1 MTPTRTGLGPAGL
14 AGREEHCA
22 KLSAMTHML
31 PAAPLGRRSLADV
44 LPGALDAVLGV
55 PGVFGAPR
63 VDRVVVVLVDG
74 LGASS
79 LKQRAGHART
89 LAPALT
95 RATTIP
101 SGFPTTTAAALAS
114 LTTGT
119 RPGEHGMV
127 GYRVLDRSAD
137 RLVNQLSGWDAG
149 MVPEL
154 WQPRPTVFERATAE
168 HVAASVIGPS
178 RYARSGLTR
187 AILRGAEYR
196 SAGSI
201 AERFAAARDLLDG
214 GGRRLVYLYV
224 PELDM
229 TAHAR
234 GWESPEWTA
243 ALELLDGEVSS
254 FVRGLG
260 PREAALLTADHGVLD
275 VPASSH
281 VLVGGPLLEGV
292 RYLAGEPRCLQL
304 HLEADA
310 DLRAV
315 LERWR
320 AAEGDRAWIASRDEV
335 AASGWFGEVGPAAAD
350 RMGDVFVAA
359 RKAIAYYDAEDASGR
374 SMIGQHGSLTPE
386 ETQVPLIGFGALAG
400 V

>member
-1 MTPTRTGLGPAGL
+1 MRPAV
-14 AGREEHCA
+14 
-22 KLSAMTHML
+22 
-31 PAAPLGRRSLADV
+31 PAGRRSLADV
-44 LPGALDAVLGV
+44 LPGALDAILGRR
-55 PGVFGAPR
+55 GAFGTPR
-63 VDRVVVVLVDG
+63 LDRVVVVLVDG

-79 LKQRAGHART
+79 LRQRSGHART

-114 LTTGT
+114 LTTGL

-127 GYRVLDRSAD
+127 GYRVLDRGAD
-137 RLVNQLSGWDAG
+137 RLVNQLSGWDEG
-149 MVPEL
+149 MVPEQ
-154 WQPRPTVFERATAE
+154 WQPHPTVFERAVVE
-168 HVAASVIGPS
+168 GVAASVIGPS

-201 AERFAAARDLLDG
+201 AERFAAARDLLDA
-214 GGRRLVYLYV
+214 GGRRIVYLYV

-243 ALELLDGEVSS
+243 ALELLDGEVGS
-254 FVRGLG
+254 FARRLG
-260 PREAALLTADHGVLD
+260 PREAALVTADHGVLD

-281 VLVGGPLLEGV
+281 VLVEHGTLLEGV
-292 RYLAGEPRCLQL
+292 RHLAGEPRCLQL
-304 HLEADA
+304 HLEPGADA
-310 DLRAV
+310 ESVAAH
-315 LERWR
+315 WR
-320 AAEGDRAWIASRDEV
+320 DAEGERAWIATRAEI
-335 AASGWFGEVGPAAAD
+335 AASGWFGDIGTPAAE

-359 RKAIAYYDAEDASGR
+359 RKAIAYYDAEDSSGR

-386 ETQVPLIGFGALAG
+386 ETQVPLIGFGALDG

>member
-1 MTPTRTGLGPAGL
+1 MS
-14 AGREEHCA
+14 HI
-22 KLSAMTHML
+22 L
-31 PAAPLGRRSLADV
+31 PAAPAGRRSLADV
-44 LPGALDAVLGV
+44 LPGALDAVLGRR
-55 PGVFGAPR
+55 GVFGTPR
-63 VDRVVVVLVDG
+63 LDRVVVVLVDG

-79 LKQRAGHART
+79 LRQRSGHART

-114 LTTGT
+114 LTTGL
-119 RPGEHGMV
+119 RPGGHGMV
-127 GYRVLDRSAD
+127 GYRVLDRGAD
-137 RLVNQLSGWDAG
+137 RLVNQLSGWDEG
-149 MVPEL
+149 MVPEQ
-154 WQPRPTVFERATAE
+154 WQPHPTVFERAVVE
-168 HVAASVIGPS
+168 GVAASVIGPS

-201 AERFAAARDLLDG
+201 AERFTAARELLDA
-214 GGRRLVYLYV
+214 GGRRIVYLYV

-243 ALELLDGEVSS
+243 ALELLDGELGS
-254 FVRGLG
+254 FARRLG
-260 PREAALLTADHGVLD
+260 QREAALVTADHGVLD

-281 VLVGGPLLEGV
+281 VLVERGSLLEGV
-292 RYLAGEPRCLQL
+292 RHLAGEPRCLQL
-304 HLEADA
+304 HLEPDADA
-310 DLRAV
+310 ESVAA
-315 LERWR
+315 RWR
-320 AAEGDRAWIASRDEV
+320 EAEGERAWIATRSEI
-335 AASGWFGEVGPAAAD
+335 AASGWFGDIGAPAAE

-359 RKAIAYYDAEDASGR
+359 RKAIAYYDAEDSSGR

-386 ETQVPLIGFGALAG
+386 ETQVPLIGFGALDG